1 LASLGFAQL
10 IVMGLSLGPPWSE
23 GWFAYA
29 PTNGQQY
36 LTQNLYGVEMSRATA
51 FAVDTSF
58 YGVGRNDGWLFAVL
72 AVYLGTVLFYAVKAR
87 RAGNGPRW
95 WKVLALA
102 VGGLVGIV
110 LADLVGY
117 WEFDMDGDTRSAVL
131 LTLGLV
137 LLAWL
142 DRSVLMLV
150 VAAAFVLCA
159 VVLTRGQLA
168 LLLSSLVV
176 LAGAF
181 AALLSRPKAAAGQS

>member
-1 LASLGFAQL
+1 
-10 IVMGLSLGPPWSE
+10 M
-23 GWFAYA
+23 
-29 PTNGQQY
+29 
-36 LTQNLYGVEMSRATA
+36 
-51 FAVDTSF
+51 
-58 YGVGRNDGWLFAVL
+58 FAVL

-117 WEFDMDGDTRSAVL
+117 REFDMDGDARSAVL

-137 LLAWL
+137 VLAWL
-142 DRSVLMLV
+142 DRSVLVLV
-150 VAAAFVLCA
+150 VAAAFVFCA
-159 VVLTRGQLA
+159 VVLAQGQLA

-181 AALLSRPKAAAGQS
+181 AALLSRPKAAAGQT